1 MTFYEKVLRQMF
13 EGNSTLSEQKYND
26 KTMLAKLG
34 DDLRVKI
41 QMSRGRVADHHNGLS
56 VSVINRTE
64 GTVDQ
69 NNFTFSSVLGTFN
82 DPVGNI
88 TDIQLWDYRGNVSWY
103 GYTPTDAQLKSVAD
117 AVTDYVSMYLPEDME
132 MTM

>member
-1 MTFYEKVLRQMF
+1 MF
-13 EGNSTLSEQKYND
+13 EGNTTLSEQKYND

-41 QMSRGRVADHHNGLS
+41 QMSRDRVADHHNGLS